1 MFGIGKKAEE
11 AVAKSE
17 SKFAGI
23 GKKVGGIWGLAKKAL
38 MLTGAVS
45 IYKSLTKDKAAE
57 YVEKNKVYN
66 AENNVN
72 GVQANPFDKSA
83 SNTSGRG
90 YESDLPQEGNSAGKT
105 TEMENEG
112 C

>member
-11 AVAKSE
+11 AVAKTE
-17 SKFAGI
+17 SKFASI
-23 GKKVGGIWGLAKKAL
+23 GNKVGGVWGLAKKVL
-38 MLTGAVS
+38 MVTGAVS

-66 AENNVN
+66 AENNLN
-72 GVQANPFDKSA
+72 GTQANPFDKDT
-83 SNTSGRG
+83 SNTNGRG
-90 YESDLPQEGNSAGKT
+90 YESDLPQEGNSAGT
-105 TEMENEG
+105 ATEMENEG